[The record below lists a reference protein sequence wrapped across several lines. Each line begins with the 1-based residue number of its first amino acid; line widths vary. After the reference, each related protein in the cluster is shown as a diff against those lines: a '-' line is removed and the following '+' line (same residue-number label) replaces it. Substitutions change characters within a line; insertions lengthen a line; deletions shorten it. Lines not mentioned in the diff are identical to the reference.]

1 MPLASLKDVPRT
13 ADLLP
18 VMPRNRLHRVGLDRA
33 AAAGGLVCVLA
44 VGADLLT
51 KAYAVDTGRFGLVA
65 YNDTHAGD
73 FARRVA
79 MSLVAVVFAA
89 AITVAARRRG
99 LGRQWGAWLGT
110 GLLVGGV
117 LANGLSSFI
126 WSHGVPDFIHVYS
139 LSPDVW
145 DVADFEIA
153 IGLTGGIASVA
164 LAAVVAYARGRRR
177 AVTV

>member
-1 MPLASLKDVPRT
+1 LPGVPT
-13 ADLLP
+13 
-18 VMPRNRLHRVGLDRA
+18 NRLHRVGIDRA
-33 AAAGGLVCVLA
+33 AVAGGVVCVVA
-44 VGADLLT
+44 IAADLLT
-51 KAYAVDTGRFGLVA
+51 KTYAVDTGRLGLVA

-89 AITVAARRRG
+89 AITVAAGRRG

-126 WSHGVPDFIHVYS
+126 WSHGVPDFIHLYS

-164 LAAVVAYARGRRR
+164 LGAVVAYARGRRR
-177 AVTV
+177 PAAI

>member
-1 MPLASLKDVPRT
+1 LHDVPRNG
-13 ADLLP
+13 LQ
-18 VMPRNRLHRVGLDRA
+18 RVGLDRA

-44 VGADLLT
+44 IGTDLLT
-51 KAYAVDTGRFGLVA
+51 KAYAVDTGRLGLVA

-79 MSLVAVVFAA
+79 MSLVAVVFAGA
-89 AITVAARRRG
+89 VTVAARRRG
-99 LGRQWGAWLGT
+99 LGRQWGAWVGT

-117 LANGLSSFI
+117 LANGLSSFL
-126 WSHGVPDFIHVYS
+126 WSHGVPDFIHLYS

-164 LAAVVAYARGRRR
+164 IAAVVAYARGRRR
-177 AVTV
+177 PAAI

>member
-1 MPLASLKDVPRT
+1 
-13 ADLLP
+13 
-18 VMPRNRLHRVGLDRA
+18 MPRNRLHRVGLDRA

-51 KAYAVDTGRFGLVA
+51 KTYAVDTGRLGLVA

-79 MSLVAVVFAA
+79 MSVVAVAFAA
-89 AITVAARRRG
+89 AITAAARRHA
-99 LGRQWGAWLGT
+99 LGRQWGAWVGT

-126 WSHGVPDFIHVYS
+126 WSHGVPDFIHLYS

-177 AVTV
+177 PVAT

>member
-1 MPLASLKDVPRT
+1 
-13 ADLLP
+13 
-18 VMPRNRLHRVGLDRA
+18 MPRNGLQRVGLDRA

-44 VGADLLT
+44 IAADLLT
-51 KAYAVDTGRFGLVA
+51 KAYAVDTGRLGLVA

-79 MSLVAVVFAA
+79 MSLVAVVFAGA
-89 AITVAARRRG
+89 VTVAARRRG
-99 LGRQWGAWLGT
+99 LGRQWGAWVGT

-117 LANGLSSFI
+117 LANGLSSSL
-126 WSHGVPDFIHVYS
+126 WSHGVPDFIHLYS

-153 IGLTGGIASVA
+153 IGLTAGIASVA
-164 LAAVVAYARGRRR
+164 IAAVVAYARGRRR
-177 AVTV
+177 PAAI

>member
-1 MPLASLKDVPRT
+1 VPRNG
-13 ADLLP
+13 LQ
-18 VMPRNRLHRVGLDRA
+18 RVGLDRA

-44 VGADLLT
+44 IAADLLT
-51 KAYAVDTGRFGLVA
+51 KAYAVDTGRLGLVA

-79 MSLVAVVFAA
+79 MSLVAVVFAGA
-89 AITVAARRRG
+89 VTVAARRRG
-99 LGRQWGAWLGT
+99 LGRQWGAWVGT

-117 LANGLSSFI
+117 LANGLSSFL
-126 WSHGVPDFIHVYS
+126 WSHGVPDFIHLYS

-164 LAAVVAYARGRRR
+164 IAAVVAYARGRRR
-177 AVTV
+177 PAAI

>member
-1 MPLASLKDVPRT
+1 LPDV
-13 ADLLP
+13 
-18 VMPRNRLHRVGLDRA
+18 PRNRLQRVGLDRA
-33 AAAGGLVCVLA
+33 AAGGGLVCVLA
-44 VGADLLT
+44 IGADLLT
-51 KAYAVDTGRFGLVA
+51 KAYAVDTGRLGLVA

-79 MSLVAVVFAA
+79 MSLVAVVFAE
-89 AITVAARRRG
+89 AITVASRRRG

-153 IGLTGGIASVA
+153 TGLTAGIASVA
-164 LAAVVAYARGRRR
+164 IAAVVAYARGRHRPA
-177 AVTV
+177 AV